1 MLAPQLHQ
9 RLRECPIAMIPNEQA
24 HREYRLPAT
33 AVQFQAA
40 LWPVREALAAAE
52 GRRMHRSKLF
62 LEQMMNKRIAPLMTE
77 TLI

>member
-1 MLAPQLHQ
+1 MAAH
-9 RLRECPIAMIPNEQA
+9 EQA
-24 HREYRLPAT
+24 DRIDRLSAA
-33 AVQFQAA
+33 AVQLQAA